1 MKMRIWD
8 IKMLLVLLVLLMGS
22 KTHADWH
29 GFASASAV
37 WFSNPNADFVYNN
50 LSSGAGRTHNVDFG
64 LDTNLGLQ
72 WSGSPVSGMRLNGQ
86 GVLARDAANRFTP
99 SLTLANMALD
109 INSAFSLTL
118 GRVQNPNFLYSDYR
132 HVHYALPWLR
142 PPREVYGITSI
153 FNYDGAQANIELFG
167 RGEYDLRLT
176 AGLAQADTDYS
187 RDGGETVDRLR
198 ATQMGYASLAWR
210 ASDWLVK
217 LSYEQGSLFTDNA
230 VINKAMATIAQTD
243 ILLAQQMALDGKDYR
258 FMALGVRYDA
268 DDHLWLFEAA
278 HRDLDAYFG
287 RRSGVYTTYGH
298 RLGVYMPYITLAR
311 TWTEVGNSQNLVAQ
325 RLYNSVKYALTAITL
340 GVSYE
345 WSSRM
350 TVKGEMQWLKPDAG
364 SEWAYEKY
372 ALGYN
377 YASPSED
384 VLLSIGISTVF

>member
-8 IKMLLVLLVLLMGS
+8 SKMLLILLVLLTGS

-29 GFASASAV
+29 GFASVSGV

-50 LSSGAGRTHNVDFG
+50 LSSGAGRTHTVDFG

-72 WSGSPVSGMRLNGQ
+72 WSGSPVSGVRLNGQ

-99 SLTLANMALD
+99 SVTLANMALD
-109 INSAFSLTL
+109 INPAFSLTL

-153 FNYDGAQANIELFG
+153 FNYDGAQANIDLVRHGDFG
-167 RGEYDLRLT
+167 LRLT
-176 AGLAQADTDYS
+176 TGLAQSNTDYS

-210 ASDWLVK
+210 ASDWLIK
-217 LSYEQGSLFTDNA
+217 LSYEQGNLFTNNA
-230 VINKAMATIAQTD
+230 RIDQAMLAIAQSD
-243 ILLAQQMALDGKDYR
+243 SLLAQQMALDGKDYR
-258 FMALGVRYDA
+258 FMAFGVRYDT

-287 RRSGVYTTYGH
+287 QRSGVYTTYGH

-311 TWTEVGNSQNLVAQ
+311 TWTEVNSSNHPVAQ
-325 RLYNSVKYALTAITL
+325 QLYDSVKYSLTSLTL
-340 GVSYE
+340 GISYE

-350 TVKGEMQWLKPDAG
+350 TVKAEAQWLKPDAG
-364 SEWAYEKY
+364 SRWAYEKY
-372 ALGYN
+372 SSSYN
-377 YASPSED
+377 FAAPSED
-384 VLLSIGISTVF
+384 VLLSIGVSTVF